1 MKIINAKDI
10 TGTEHDVNWGNGT
23 SRRMIVESDGMGY
36 SVHYTVMYRG
46 TSSRLEYKNHLESC
60 YVLSGTGTIEVD
72 GKAHKLQPGDMYVL
86 DQHDRHL
93 VSADKEQDMVVLS
106 IFNPA
111 CKGTETHNLKDGES
125 SGY

>member
-60 YVLSGTGTIEVD
+60 YVLSGTGTIEAD
-72 GKAHKLQPGDMYVL
+72 GKVHKLQPGDMYVL

-93 VSADKEQDMVVLS
+93 VSADTEQDMVILS

-111 CKGTETHNLKDGES
+111 CKGTETHNLKDGEA

>member
-60 YVLSGTGTIEVD
+60 YVLSGTGTIEAD
-72 GKAHKLQPGDMYVL
+72 GKEQKLQPGDMYVL

-93 VSADKEQDMVVLS
+93 VSADTEQDMVVLS